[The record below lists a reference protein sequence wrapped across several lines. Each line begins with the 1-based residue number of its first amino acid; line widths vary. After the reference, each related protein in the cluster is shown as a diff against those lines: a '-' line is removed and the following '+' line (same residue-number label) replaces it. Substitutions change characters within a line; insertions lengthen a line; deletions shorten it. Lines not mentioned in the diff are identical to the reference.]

1 MAADFRIT
9 VLRYLSAG
17 EQKTDGVRRSAREGC
32 GGAGVHFKLKLRAR
46 KTEFIL
52 DSDFGT

>member
-9 VLRYLSAG
+9 VLRYLSPG
-17 EQKTDGVRRSAREGC
+17 EQKTHGGRGSAREGSS
-32 GGAGVHFKLKLRAR
+32 GVHFKLKLRAR